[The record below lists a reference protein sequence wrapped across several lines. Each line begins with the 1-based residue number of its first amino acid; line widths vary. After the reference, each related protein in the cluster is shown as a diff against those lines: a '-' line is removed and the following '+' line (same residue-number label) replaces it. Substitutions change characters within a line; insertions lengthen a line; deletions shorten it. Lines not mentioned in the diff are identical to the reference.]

1 MQGSDNG
8 TSWSDLDTHTKSG
21 AGGAQKLSRRGLSI
35 TTAYKYHRLHL
46 AAPAS
51 EVRIVECRFY
61 ETGGTEA
68 RYTLAGIVDTAE
80 KPKDILAQMLTS
92 CGGRLVY
99 SGGKFKLIVAGYAT
113 PTVTLDDDDL
123 RGGLE
128 ISPKITRRELAN
140 AIHGVFVNPAA
151 NYQPTDYAP
160 VQQSTANDNNERV
173 IKQVDYQFTQSHATA
188 QRLATMELK
197 RARQQVTV
205 RAPFKLT
212 AFQVEVGD
220 TINFTN
226 ARMGWT
232 NKTFEVID
240 WSLAHEDQ
248 GGAAALGVDLV
259 LRETESAVFD
269 WTPTDDET
277 IYDPPPETTLPDARH
292 PAPPSGL
299 TVSET
304 LYITRDGAGV
314 KARADLEW
322 IAALDQFAGDYEV
335 EYKLTSA
342 STYTVAGRV
351 PATAT
356 THTIFD
362 LAPGTYNIQVRA
374 RNVIGVGSD
383 FATITAEI
391 MGLSAPPSA
400 LTNLSLEIPVT
411 SVALLRWDQSTD
423 LDVKIG
429 GRITIR
435 HSTAT
440 TGASWANSVLLDDAV
455 PGHATSVLLPA
466 KPGTYLLRAVDSSGI
481 LGAVATVSPSADLS
495 LFAIT
500 GVVTI
505 TESTGFAGTH
515 STTYV
520 DSNKLKL
527 GGSTLL
533 DAISDFDA
541 ITDLDTAGGIAST
554 GTYTFAATTDISSVQ
569 TVRLTTSV
577 TVAIENL
584 LDQIDDRSGNIDTW
598 EDFDGDGDTA
608 PGNVEVFEKHSDD
621 NVTYTDF
628 ARFDRTTVS
637 GRYFQFKAVLTS
649 SDVAYQPQVSALSV
663 TIDKAA

>member
-1 MQGSDNG
+1 
-8 TSWSDLDTHTKSG
+8 
-21 AGGAQKLSRRGLSI
+21 
-35 TTAYKYHRLHL
+35 
-46 AAPAS
+46 
-51 EVRIVECRFY
+51 
-61 ETGGTEA
+61 
-68 RYTLAGIVDTAE
+68 
-80 KPKDILAQMLTS
+80 
-92 CGGRLVY
+92 
-99 SGGKFKLIVAGYAT
+99 
-113 PTVTLDDDDL
+113 
-123 RGGLE
+123 
-128 ISPKITRRELAN
+128 
-140 AIHGVFVNPAA
+140 
-151 NYQPTDYAP
+151 
-160 VQQSTANDNNERV
+160 
-173 IKQVDYQFTQSHATA
+173 
-188 QRLATMELK
+188 
-197 RARQQVTV
+197 
-205 RAPFKLT
+205 
-212 AFQVEVGD
+212 
-220 TINFTN
+220 
-226 ARMGWT
+226 
-232 NKTFEVID
+232 
-240 WSLAHEDQ
+240 
-248 GGAAALGVDLV
+248 
-259 LRETESAVFD
+259 
-269 WTPTDDET
+269 
-277 IYDPPPETTLPDARH
+277 
-292 PAPPSGL
+292 
-299 TVSET
+299 
-304 LYITRDGAGV
+304 
-314 KARADLEW
+314 
-322 IAALDQFAGDYEV
+322 
-335 EYKLTSA
+335 
-342 STYTVAGRV
+342 
-351 PATAT
+351 
-356 THTIFD
+356 
-362 LAPGTYNIQVRA
+362 
-374 RNVIGVGSD
+374 
-383 FATITAEI
+383 